1 MELAIEKKRRKRV
14 TPEARLIFWGAVVA
28 ILLAGSLAGPFLTP
42 HDPYAV
48 ELSQINQPP
57 SAFYWMGT
65 DYLGRCI
72 ACRLIHG
79 AARSV
84 FSSVLVVTVTFLVG
98 TLVGMASGYLGGL
111 WDSLLMRLV
120 DSVQAF
126 PSLIFTIAVAAMLG
140 GGLGNCLFAMC
151 GVGWTRYARLARSQ
165 VLGLR
170 EKNFVYAARMSG
182 MSRPAILLQAIFPNA
197 LPPLLVEA
205 SMHIGNA
212 ILSFAGLSYLGLGTA
227 PPYPEWGNMLS
238 DGQATLQTAPWTVL
252 FPGLAILLVVM
263 IMGLLGD
270 SVNAVLNPK
279 KMEGEV
285 RKYDHA

>member
-1 MELAIEKKRRKRV
+1 MERQRKNRF
-14 TPEARLIFWGAVVA
+14 TPKIRLIIWGVAVTVLLVA
-28 ILLAGSLAGPFLTP
+28 SLAGPFLCP

-48 ELSQINQPP
+48 ELSQINRPP
-57 SAFYWMGT
+57 SSSYWMGT

-84 FSSVLVVTVTFLVG
+84 FSSFLVVAVTFLVG
-98 TLVGMASGYLGGL
+98 TLVGMVSGYLGGL

-140 GGLGNCLFAMC
+140 GGLGNCLLAMC

-170 EKNFVYAARMSG
+170 EQNFVYAARMAG
-182 MSRPAILLQAIFPNA
+182 LSRPAILFQTIFPNA

-205 SMHIGNA
+205 SSHIGNA

-227 PPYPEWGNMLS
+227 PPYPEWGNMLN
-238 DGQATLQTAPWTVL
+238 DGQTTLQTAPWTVL

-270 SVNAVLNPK
+270 SVNEVLNPK
-279 KMEGEV
+279 KKEGDV
-285 RKYDHA
+285 REYDHA